1 MTSSPA
7 MRVGFCGLGIM
18 GSRMAAHVVA
28 AGHEVTVWT
37 HTPGKAQAWADQHGA
52 RVADTPAQAAEGAD
66 AVITMLVDGA
76 QVAWALEGVTEP
88 LCIDMSTIGAPAA
101 RALAEGRRFVDAP
114 VSGSTPGAES
124 GTLTIMVGG
133 APEDVEAAMP
143 LLRAMGERIVHAGP
157 VGHGQAIKV
166 ITNAVAAANTATL
179 AQALA
184 VGQRCGVD
192 TGALIELLGATASAS
207 RMVDLKAQPM
217 VDRDYTTLFKLEQML
232 KDVRLCLEQAHEVHA
247 PFPAAAEAAEL
258 LEGGMARGL
267 GEADFAAVKEVVDG
281 LAGQPAVSP

>member
-1 MTSSPA
+1 

-28 AGHEVTVWT
+28 AGHDVTVWT
-37 HTPGKAQAWADQHGA
+37 RTPGKAQAWAEEHGA
-52 RVADTPAQAAEGAD
+52 RAADTPAQAAEGAD

-114 VSGSTPGAES
+114 VSGSTPGAEA
-124 GTLTIMVGG
+124 GTLTIMAGG
-133 APEDVEAAMP
+133 AAADVEAAMS

-166 ITNAVAAANTATL
+166 ITNAVAAANAATL
-179 AQALA
+179 AQALT
-184 VGQRCGVD
+184 VGARSGLDVD
-192 TGALIELLGATASAS
+192 ALVEMLGSTAAAS

-217 VDRDYTTLFKLEQML
+217 VRHDYTTLFKLEQML
-232 KDVRLCLEQAHEVHA
+232 KDVRLCLEQAHDAHV
-247 PFPAAAEAAEL
+247 PFPAAAEAAQL

-267 GEADFAAVKEVVDG
+267 GEADFAAVMEVVEG
-281 LAGQPAVSP
+281 LAG

>member
-1 MTSSPA
+1 

-28 AGHEVTVWT
+28 AGHDVTVWT
-37 HTPGKAQAWADQHGA
+37 HTPGKAEAWAERHGA
-52 RVADTPAQAAEGAD
+52 RAAGTPAQAAEGAD
-66 AVITMLVDGA
+66 AVITMLVDGE
-76 QVAWALEGVTEP
+76 QVAWALDGITEP

-101 RALAEGRRFVDAP
+101 RALAQGRRFIDAP

-124 GTLTIMVGG
+124 GTLTIMAGG

-143 LLRAMGERIVHAGP
+143 LLRAMGERIVHVGP

-166 ITNAVAAANTATL
+166 ITNAVAAANAATL
-179 AQALA
+179 AQALL
-184 VGQRCGVD
+184 VGERCGLD
-192 TGALIELLGATASAS
+192 LDALIELLGATASAS
-207 RMVDLKAQPM
+207 RMVDLKARPM
-217 VDRDYTTLFKLEQML
+217 AERDYTTLFKLEHML
-232 KDVRLCLEQAHEVHA
+232 KDVRLCLEQAHEAHA
-247 PFPAAAEAAEL
+247 PFPAAAAAGEL

-281 LAGQPAVSP
+281 LAGRPAVSP